1 MMPRKF
7 CDEDIDKA
15 LELRRRGEK
24 WIVIE
29 ALLGDG
35 IQGACD
41 RRRRLMMADDA
52 TKREAFAA
60 KIWREQKIATPW
72 IASAS
77 HFADMNVQLQWQA
90 FQNQ

>member
-15 LELRRRGEK
+15 TELRRRGEK

-29 ALLGDG
+29 ALLGEG

-41 RRRRLMMADDA
+41 RRRRLMTADDD
-52 TKREAFAA
+52 TKREVFAA

-77 HFADMNVQLQWQA
+77 HFADMDVQLQWQA